1 MCGIAGV
8 VSFLYPSVN
17 VEACKLM
24 LDILEHR
31 GPDDSGYLF
40 FHTGAKHN
48 LEISFFLNLTDYK
61 FKDKNSLI
69 PVWEDLDVKKELT
82 EHDWDLFI
90 GHRRLA
96 IIDLTYKAHQPMS
109 DLTKNIWV
117 SFNGEIYNFNQLKQA
132 LRESGHKFKSNSD
145 TEVIVYSYIQY
156 KEKSFEMFN
165 GMFSFAIFDNFKKK
179 LYLVRDR
186 YGTKPLYYSYYNGFF
201 IFASEVKSILVYLD
215 FLNYVRDIDYLG
227 LIEYFTFQNFFSNRT
242 LYKEIYLLPAGS
254 YLQVDLVQKKWEIN
268 NYWDF
273 NFYNFIDFQFTK
285 DYSNCANEVYELFK
299 KGVENQLISD
309 VEIGSYLSGGIDTSA
324 IVSVASNFIQNFKTF
339 TIGFDL
345 NSVSGIELSFDER
358 NISEYISYLFGTEHY
373 EMVLKAGDMERC
385 LDKLVYHLEEPRV
398 GQSYPNFY
406 ASKLASKFVKV
417 VFSGT
422 GGDEIFGGYPW
433 RYYKVNQK
441 ISFEQFINDYY
452 LYWQRLLTEEEKK
465 SVFSVISDKIKDY
478 STLEVFKGV
487 FKDYPKYV
495 NNMEESVGLS
505 FYLEAKTFLQGLL
518 LLEDKLGMAHSI
530 ETRFPF
536 LDNYLVDFSL
546 KIPPSFKIKLDY
558 FLDKIDENAN
568 FNKKMEFYKKNRDG
582 KLILRFALAKILPED
597 IIYAYKQGFS
607 APDASWFRG
616 QSIEFVK
623 KIIFNKKANIYNFMD
638 FYAVVDLV
646 NEHLEGKKN
655 RRLLIWSLLN
665 FEYWL
670 KIFLESNISKNYT
683 KKHIL

>member
-17 VEACKLM
+17 IEACKLM

-40 FHTGAKHN
+40 FHTGARHN
-48 LEISFFLNLTDYK
+48 VEISFFLNLTDSK

-69 PVWEDLDVKKELT
+69 PVWDDLDVKKELS

-96 IIDLTYKAHQPMS
+96 IIDLTYKAYQPMS

-117 SFNGEIYNFNQLKQA
+117 SFNGEIYNFNQLKQF
-132 LRESGHKFKSNSD
+132 LREAGHKFKSNSD
-145 TEVIVYSYIQY
+145 TEVIIYSYIQY
-156 KEKSFEMFN
+156 KQKSFEMFN
-165 GMFSFAIFDNFKKK
+165 GMFSFVIFDNFKKK

-186 YGTKPLYYSYYNGFF
+186 YGTKPLYYTYYNGFF
-201 IFASEVKSILVYLD
+201 IFASEIKTILVYLD
-215 FLNYVRDIDYLG
+215 FLKYSKEIDYLG
-227 LIEYFTFQNFFSNRT
+227 LFEYFTFQNFFSSRT
-242 LYKEIYLLPAGS
+242 FYNNIFLIPSGS
-254 YLQVDLVQKKWEIN
+254 YLEIDLLEKNYVIE

-273 NFYNFIDFQFTK
+273 NFGNFLDFSNKK
-285 DYSNCANEVYELFK
+285 DYEENIYELFSNSVK
-299 KGVENQLISD
+299 NQLVAD

-324 IVSVASNFIQNFKTF
+324 IVAVASNFIKNFKTF

-358 NISEYISYLFGTEHY
+358 NISEYVSFLFGTEHY
-373 EMVLKAGDMERC
+373 EMVLKAGDMEKC
-385 LDKLVYHLEEPRV
+385 LWDLVYHLEEPRV

-433 RYYKVNQK
+433 RYYKIDHK
-441 ISFEQFINDYY
+441 IKFDDFVRNYY
-452 LYWQRLLTEEEKK
+452 FYWQRLLSEEEKEK
-465 SVFSVISDKIKDY
+465 IFKPINHRFKEFYGLQVFSN
-478 STLEVFKGV
+478 VFRNH
-487 FKDYPKYV
+487 PLYV
-495 NNMEESVGLS
+495 NDVYESVALS
-505 FYLEAKTFLQGLL
+505 FYLESKTFLQGLL
-518 LLEDKLGMAHSI
+518 LVEDKLGMAHSI

-536 LDNYLVDFSL
+536 LDNYLVDFAL
-546 KIPPSFKIKLDY
+546 RIPISFKIRISENIE
-558 FLDKIDENAN
+558 KIDENVN
-568 FNKKMEFYKKNRDG
+568 LNKKQEFYKRNKDG
-582 KLILRFALAKILPED
+582 KLILRSAFSKILPAS
-597 IIYAYKQGFS
+597 IIYGYKQGFS
-607 APDASWFRG
+607 APDASWFKG

-623 KIIFNKKANIYNFMD
+623 KIIFNKKSIIYNFMD
-638 FYAVVDLV
+638 FNSVVNLV
-646 NEHLEGKKN
+646 NEHFEGKRN

-670 KIFLESNISKNYT
+670 KIFIESNITKNYI
-683 KKHIL
+683 KK